1 MNILKVLEELKST
14 YPGKRIVLNDRN
26 QCTEILCE
34 VEPSSAHPT
43 FSKAIAVVD
52 KTKPHFHNL
61 TTETYEVIK
70 GTLTLSIDGISREMK
85 VGDTV
90 TITPCQVHEAT
101 GNETW
106 ISCISK
112 PGWKQSDHH
121 IVET

>member
-1 MNILKVLEELKST
+1 MNILKVLEEFKST

-43 FSKAIAVVD
+43 FSKAISVVD

-61 TTETYEVIK
+61 TTETYVVIK

-85 VGDTV
+85 PGDSV
-90 TITPCQVHEAT
+90 TITPGQVHEAS
-101 GNETW
+101 GHETW
-106 ISCISK
+106 FSCTSK

-121 IVET
+121 IVEI